1 MLRKLVALSLVTLLV
16 IMSIGFAFADTAYV
30 VKSGD
35 VLWKIAK
42 QYNTTYQALAEYNKI
57 ADPHLIFPNQVV
69 KIPDGKAAGSIGSD
83 KPTQPD
89 KSEEPSISADTAII
103 GNIYTVDK
111 NNSVAQAL
119 AIKDGRFIYVG
130 DEKGVKPFIGKSTE
144 VIKTDSGMVMPSFT
158 DGHAH
163 GHEGG
168 VGFLFQADLYGLES
182 IEEYILAVEEF
193 IAEHPEMDF
202 IRGQGWRNGY
212 FPPGGPTAAI
222 LDKID
227 TDLPIALI
235 SEDHH
240 SYWLNSKA
248 LEMLGPGKDIKDVA
262 GGVVERDA
270 KGNLTGTFRELASDY
285 VEAILPM
292 YTVEQYKEAILFYQ
306 EWMVEYGITAYWEPM
321 VNLDGGTNLIQAYN
335 ELDEAG
341 DLLIRVYGGYMV
353 LDEPGYLEEVDVA
366 KKLIESTA
374 GGDFEV
380 DAIKILVDGV
390 VEGGTAYLLEDYA
403 HQPGFRSAPL
413 WDQERLNQM
422 FAKADA
428 LGITVHTH
436 AIGDAATKMTVDA
449 CEYAYKKNG
458 DMGNRHAITHLQV
471 VDPADIKRMADLN
484 MVASVNTYWF
494 AKEPGYF
501 YELEVPFLGE
511 ERANRDYP
519 LKSFFDLGI
528 VAAGASD
535 FPVTIPPMPL
545 WGIQTG
551 VTRMNPEGDPATL
564 QNPTERAT
572 LEQMI
577 AAFTI
582 NCAYQ
587 LFREKEFGSIEVG
600 KSADLIIL
608 DQNITK
614 IDPVKIGEA
623 EVLRTFLKGKTVFET
638 K

>member
-1 MLRKLVALSLVTLLV
+1 MLRKIVALTMIALLV
-16 IMSIGFAFADTAYV
+16 ILSVGFVFADSTYV

-35 VLWKIAK
+35 VLWKIAR
-42 QYNTTYQALAEYNKI
+42 QYDTTYQALAEYNKI
-57 ADPHLIFPNQVV
+57 KNPHLIFTNQVI
-69 KIPDGKAAGSIGSD
+69 KIPDKGSQDVD
-83 KPTQPD
+83 KPE
-89 KSEEPSISADTAII
+89 KAGVEADTVIK
-103 GNIYTVDK
+103 GNIYVVDDKGSTVE
-111 NNSVAQAL
+111 AL
-119 AIKDGRFIYVG
+119 AIKDGRYIYVG
-130 DEKGVKPFIGKSTE
+130 SAKDVDAYIGKKTE
-144 VIKTDSGMVMPSFT
+144 VITLTDGMVMPSFT

-168 VGFLFQADLYGLES
+168 TGFLFEADLYGLES
-182 IEEYILAVEEF
+182 IDEYLMAVEDF
-193 IAEHPEMDF
+193 IAGHPEMTF

-212 FPPGGPTAAI
+212 FENGTPTAEI
-222 LDKID
+222 LDRVD

-248 LEMLGPGKDIKDVA
+248 LALLEPHSKIVDVE
-262 GGVVERDA
+262 GGVVERDEE
-270 KGNLTGTFRELASDY
+270 GNLLGTFRESANDY
-285 VEAILPM
+285 VDSILPR
-292 YTVEQYKEAILFYQ
+292 YSVEQYKEAILFYQ
-306 EWMVEYGITAYWEPM
+306 DWMTEYGITAYWEPM
-321 VNLDGGTNLIQAYN
+321 VNLDGGPNLIQAYK
-335 ELDEAG
+335 ELDAAG
-341 DLLIRVYGGYMV
+341 ELIIRVYGGYMV
-353 LDEPGYLEEVDVA
+353 VDEPGYLDEVDYA
-366 KKLIESTA
+366 KKLIDETK
-374 GGDFEV
+374 GKDFQV

-403 HQPGFRSAPL
+403 HKPGFRSAPL
-413 WDQERLNQM
+413 WDQDRLNKM

-428 LGITVHTH
+428 LGITIHTH
-436 AIGDAATKMTVDA
+436 SIGDAATKMTVDA
-449 CEYAYKKNG
+449 AEYAFKKNG

-511 ERANRDYP
+511 ERANKEYP

-528 VAAGASD
+528 IAAGASD

-551 VTRMNPEGDPATL
+551 VTRMTPDGNPATL
-564 QNPTERAT
+564 QNPSERAT
-572 LEQMI
+572 LKQMI
-577 AAFTI
+577 EAYTI

-587 LFREKEFGSIEVG
+587 LFQENEFGSIKIG

-608 DQNITK
+608 DKDIRK
-614 IDPVKIGEA
+614 VDPVKIAET
-623 EVLRTFLKGKTVFET
+623 EVLRTILKGET
-638 K
+638 IYKAD